1 MNFNIKLFLPILIVF
16 IILYNYFNY
25 QVEYFHNYFHVNDF
39 DNYNNHVYPLTKN
52 ITKQENAFIKKWIG
66 MLEERDISKFDHIST
81 YMIGYTIF
89 KNGHINK
96 SRFGIGTLTKHQEFK
111 NDCLKILRK
120 YNIEFKEPHGY
131 LWYALAWDIED
142 KILKV
147 YLLNKRKTKIIS
159 HIYSVSRHKNEIS
172 EIYFSSKKYYNVN
185 KNKTLMFKDQQTISQ
200 VNVDVLPKY
209 LKNRYPKS
217 KEIISFMNEGKW
229 DLNTYSEYNGKLN
242 LYFD

>member
-25 QVEYFHNYFHVNDF
+25 QVEYFHNYFQVNDF
-39 DNYNNHVYPLTKN
+39 DNYNNHVYPLTKK
-52 ITKQENAFIKKWIG
+52 ITKQENDFIKKWIG
-66 MLEERDISKFDHIST
+66 MLEEGDISKFDHIST

-120 YNIEFKEPHGY
+120 YNIEFKEPPGY
-131 LWYALAWDIED
+131 LWYGLAWDIED

-147 YLLNKRKTKIIS
+147 YLLNKHKTKIIS
-159 HIYSVSRHKNEIS
+159 HIYSVTRHENEIS
-172 EIYFSSKKYYNVN
+172 EIYFSSKKHYNVN

-217 KEIISFMNEGKW
+217 KEIISFMNQGKW